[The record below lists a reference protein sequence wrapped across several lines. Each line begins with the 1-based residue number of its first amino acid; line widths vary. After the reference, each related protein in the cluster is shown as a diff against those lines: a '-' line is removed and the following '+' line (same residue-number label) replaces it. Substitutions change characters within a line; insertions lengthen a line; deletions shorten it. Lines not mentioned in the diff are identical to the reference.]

1 MSTEKRK
8 LLARAGFNK
17 TRVKE
22 FEAFEF

>member
-8 LLARAGFNK
+8 LLARAVFNK